1 MGLGALTVQRWD
13 PAYAAN
19 GWTLYG
25 AELTLDMGYP
35 FGSMFYRNDADGRVL
50 RVGVK
55 WHPPVQQLEF
65 PALHPSK
72 PELTSD
78 CTAEEVAGVVLD
90 ARSRIGTLVAV
101 NAQIGSFVA
110 TDESENAILDASG
123 LGLERLA
130 EDDPRLADRDAARP
144 SSPVRVA
151 LMGDRQW
158 VQDIRR
164 EQTILSLPFGLGWTV
179 DITQTLVALEAAGCP
194 LVWRR
199 STGSGSRTAGPG
211 SCPPEPDRDDQ
222 RRRRP
227 G

>member
-1 MGLGALTVQRWD
+1 MSGGPDETALTAKQRQQLAAIRGMARIPLSDLRDQSPPNLQALYAELQDGQALIPGLKMGLGALTVQRWE

-25 AELTLDMGYP
+25 AELTLDMGHP

-50 RVGVK
+50 RIGVK

-78 CTAEEVAGVVLD
+78 CTAEEVAAVVLD

-110 TDESENAILDASG
+110 TEESENAILDASG
-123 LGLERLA
+123 LGLERLS
-130 EDDPRLADRDAARP
+130 EDYPRLADRNVPRP
-144 SSPVRVA
+144 P
-151 LMGDRQW
+151 
-158 VQDIRR
+158 
-164 EQTILSLPFGLGWTV
+164 
-179 DITQTLVALEAAGCP
+179 
-194 LVWRR
+194 
-199 STGSGSRTAGPG
+199 
-211 SCPPEPDRDDQ
+211 
-222 RRRRP
+222 RP
-227 G
+227 GRER

>member
-1 MGLGALTVQRWD
+1 MTRGGAKGAKPSAPPHGQQADIGRLARIPLSNLRDQSPPDLQALYAELQDGQALIPGLRMGLGALTVQRWD
-13 PAYAAN
+13 SGYAAN

-25 AELTLDMGYP
+25 ADLTLDMGHP

-55 WHPPVQQLEF
+55 WHPPTQQLEF

-78 CTAEEVAGVVLD
+78 CTDEEVAAVVLD

-110 TDESENAILDASG
+110 TEESENAILDASG
-123 LGLERLA
+123 LGLERLS
-130 EDDPRLADRDAARP
+130 EDDPRLAGRNAPRP
-144 SSPVRVA
+144 SK
-151 LMGDRQW
+151 
-158 VQDIRR
+158 
-164 EQTILSLPFGLGWTV
+164 
-179 DITQTLVALEAAGCP
+179 
-194 LVWRR
+194 
-199 STGSGSRTAGPG
+199 PG
-211 SCPPEPDRDDQ
+211 GVGAD
-222 RRRRP
+222 

>member
-1 MGLGALTVQRWD
+1 MNENRDEAERRERQRAAIHGIARIPLSDLRDQSPPNLQALYAELQDGQALIPGLKMGLGALTVQRWD
-13 PAYAAN
+13 PAYAAA

-25 AELTLDMGYP
+25 AELTLDMGHP

-55 WHPPVQQLEF
+55 WHPPTQQLEF

-78 CTAEEVAGVVLD
+78 CTDEEVAAVVLD

-110 TDESENAILDASG
+110 TEESENAILDASG
-123 LGLERLA
+123 LGLERLS
-130 EDDPRLADRDAARP
+130 EDDPRLAGRGSHRP
-144 SSPVRVA
+144 
-151 LMGDRQW
+151 L
-158 VQDIRR
+158 
-164 EQTILSLPFGLGWTV
+164 
-179 DITQTLVALEAAGCP
+179 
-194 LVWRR
+194 
-199 STGSGSRTAGPG
+199 
-211 SCPPEPDRDDQ
+211 EPDGGGAD
-222 RRRRP
+222 

>member
-1 MGLGALTVQRWD
+1 MTDEAHAAGAEGRGTSGGTVERVPLSLFRHGAPAHLRELLVEVRAGEAFIPGLKMGLGALTVPRWD
-13 PAYAAN
+13 PSYAAN

-25 AELTLDMGYP
+25 ADLTLDLGHP

-78 CTAEEVAGVVLD
+78 CTAEEVAAVVLD

-110 TDESENAILDASG
+110 TEESENAILDASG
-123 LGLERLA
+123 LGLERLS
-130 EDDPRLADRDAARP
+130 EDDPRLAGDA
-144 SSPVRVA
+144 
-151 LMGDRQW
+151 
-158 VQDIRR
+158 
-164 EQTILSLPFGLGWTV
+164 
-179 DITQTLVALEAAGCP
+179 
-194 LVWRR
+194 
-199 STGSGSRTAGPG
+199 
-211 SCPPEPDRDDQ
+211 
-222 RRRRP
+222 
-227 G
+227 

>member
-1 MGLGALTVQRWD
+1 MVNGPNSGEPAMTCPPADGSDAKGSQSREFAAARGLAKIPFERLRQELPADLHELYAEVRDGHALIPGLRMGIGALSVQRWD
-13 PAYAAN
+13 PTYAAT

-25 AELTLDMGYP
+25 ADLTLDMGHP
-35 FGSMFYRNDADGRVL
+35 FGSMFYRNDDDERVL

-78 CTAEEVAGVVLD
+78 CTDEEVAAVVLD

-110 TDESENAILDASG
+110 TEESENAILDASG
-123 LGLERLA
+123 LGLERLS
-130 EDDPRLADRDAARP
+130 EDDPRLAGRGSHRP
-144 SSPVRVA
+144 
-151 LMGDRQW
+151 L
-158 VQDIRR
+158 
-164 EQTILSLPFGLGWTV
+164 
-179 DITQTLVALEAAGCP
+179 
-194 LVWRR
+194 
-199 STGSGSRTAGPG
+199 
-211 SCPPEPDRDDQ
+211 EPDGGGAD
-222 RRRRP
+222 